1 MDLRFLFSCLEN
13 ITHLRNYTMPLPLPL
28 KKRLGFDKDPLFLID
43 GTSFL
48 YRAFYA
54 YPDLKRSD
62 GLPTNALFIMLR
74 ILFKVLREENPK
86 YVGFFLDGRAPT
98 FRHQRME
105 SYKAQRPGMPEPLAV
120 QIKPLLEGVGLL
132 GISTQ
137 VADGVEADD
146 CIASLADMHKSER
159 PVVIVGSDK
168 DLFQCLDINVVIWD
182 PGQRTE
188 RILTLAEFTEAQGL
202 TPAQWPDFQAL
213 VGDKTDNIP
222 GVPGIGPKGALSLL
236 KRHKSLEGLD
246 ANFDRLTVKEQ
257 EKLGPHRKDIF
268 LYRELTRLRL
278 DSCRDSKLQDFRR
291 TPLEAEGLRDF
302 LERYEFRSLLR
313 EFDLIAKPTTEPSPS
328 EGKALPQRELERPA
342 TLPVMEG
349 EVGLVWNGEEFRLG
363 YGDREIV
370 WTGAVEPLLRAVMT
384 TRIFTPSLKELLR
397 TSSLWRTIPNERWF
411 DLSLAAYLINPEE
424 RDYSWKSIRVRF
436 GAEVEI
442 DPKDEG
448 SFALHQGRL
457 FDARLAGAGLSPLM
471 HTLELPLIP
480 VLIDMEIRGVCID
493 LNAFS
498 IFLDEVK
505 SRLEELSDQICAMA
519 GTEFNLR
526 SSQQLGSVLFDKLGI
541 RTRRKT
547 PGGANSTSNTVLEDI
562 RDQHPIIP
570 LLLEFRTLE
579 KLRSTYLEPLPCQV
593 DGSCRLH
600 TTFNNLAT
608 ATGRLS
614 SSNPNLQN
622 IPIRGEFGTRM
633 RSCFTAGEG
642 NELVAADYSQIELR
656 ILAHLS
662 GDETLLS
669 AFAHNEDIH
678 TRTAALLFDKE
689 REEVAPDERRKAKT
703 INFGLLYGMGPQKL
717 GRELSIPLNQAKEFI
732 TKYFSRLQ
740 RIREF
745 YEEVERKAREQGFV
759 TTIFGRRRLLPD
771 INSRNP
777 HLVQQARRMAINTV
791 IQGSA
796 ADIIKMAMV
805 KVAEDQQL
813 KELDAALILQVHDE
827 LLLEVGREHAR
838 EAGLRLAEIM
848 SGVYGLSVPLSVDW
862 GHGRTWAEAH

>member
-1 MDLRFLFSCLEN
+1 
-13 ITHLRNYTMPLPLPL
+13 MPLP
-28 KKRLGFDKDPLFLID
+28 KDQLGFKRDPLYLID

-62 GLPTNALFIMLR
+62 GFPTNALFILLR
-74 ILFKVLREENPK
+74 ILFKILREENPV
-86 YVGFFLDGRAPT
+86 YLGFFLDGRAPT
-98 FRHQRME
+98 FRHQRMDT
-105 SYKAQRPGMPEPLAV
+105 YKAQRPGMPEPLAV
-120 QIKPLLEGVGLL
+120 QIEPLLQGVGLM
-132 GISTQ
+132 GIPTQ

-146 CIASLADMHKSER
+146 CIASLAEMHKAER

-168 DLFQCLDINVVIWD
+168 DLFQCLDQNVIIWD

-188 RILTLAEFTEAQGL
+188 RILTLDQFSETQGL

-213 VGDKTDNIP
+213 IGDKTDNIP

-236 KRHKSLEGLD
+236 KRHKSLEGLRT
-246 ANFDRLTVKEQ
+246 NFDRLTVKEQ
-257 EKLGPHRKDIF
+257 EKLGPYLQEIF

-278 DSCRDSKLQDFRR
+278 DSCLESRLEDFRR
-291 TPLEAEGLRDF
+291 RPMEAEGLHHF
-302 LERYEFRSLLR
+302 LEQYEFRSMQRDIPLTER
-313 EFDLIAKPTTEPSPS
+313 TASEPFSPAETKPTAGRQS
-328 EGKALPQRELERPA
+328 EHLAELPKF
-342 TLPVMEG
+342 MG
-349 EVGLVWNGEEFRLG
+349 EVGLAWTGEEFRIG
-363 YGDREIV
+363 YGEREIA
-370 WTGAVEPLLRAVMT
+370 WKGEIGPLVQALRAA
-384 TRIFTPSLKELLR
+384 RIFTPSLKEFLHA
-397 TSSLWRTIPNERWF
+397 SSLWKTIPVEQWF

-424 RDYSWKSIRVRF
+424 RDYSWPSLRERF
-436 GAEVEI
+436 GAEVEVASQ
-442 DPKDEG
+442 DEG
-448 SFALHQGRL
+448 SFALRQGHL
-457 FDARLAGAGLSPLM
+457 LEARLAGAGLTELM
-471 HTLELPLIP
+471 QTMELPLVP
-480 VLIDMEIRGVCID
+480 VLVAMETRGICID
-493 LNAFS
+493 LEAFS
-498 IFLDEVK
+498 SFLGEVK
-505 SRLEELSDQICAMA
+505 ARLEELSQQVCALA

-526 SSQQLGSVLFDKLGI
+526 SSQQLGSILFDKLGI

-547 PGGANSTSNTVLEDI
+547 PGGVYSTSNPVLEDI
-562 RDQHPIIP
+562 RNHHPIIP
-570 LLLEFRTLE
+570 LILEFRTLE

-593 DGSCRLH
+593 DGRCRLH

-622 IPIRGEFGTRM
+622 IPIRGDFGTRM
-633 RSCFTAGEG
+633 RSCFVAGEG

-669 AFAHNEDIH
+669 AFERNEDIH

-689 REEVAPDERRKAKT
+689 REQVAPDERRKAKT

-717 GRELSIPLNQAKEFI
+717 GRELSITLNQAKEFI

-759 TTIFGRRRLLPD
+759 TTIFGRRRLLPE

-796 ADIIKMAMV
+796 ADIIKMAMIRV
-805 KVAEDQQL
+805 DGDPVLE
-813 KELDAALILQVHDE
+813 ELGAALILQVHDE
-827 LLLEVGREHAR
+827 LLIEIGREHAR
-838 EAGLRLAEIM
+838 DAGLRLAQIM